1 MVANSVSF
9 TEFAYQI
16 GGKFVTIFPPL
27 SLYVSNT
34 NNEMKPTPVS
44 LAEVRRRSI
53 KSRAFH
59 SVHAGQIEFVKVNTD
74 AWRWRDI
81 YRWLLGLR
89 WPQFAA
95 FVGTLYIAL
104 NLLFAALYGLQQGSI
119 AGTTGGH
126 WFFDSFFFSVQT
138 LATVGY
144 GHMYPQTLYGHIVTT
159 IEIMS
164 GIFLLAV
171 MTGLIFVRF
180 SRPSARVVFSNSIV
194 IAPFNGKP
202 TLMVR
207 VGNENQ
213 HSMVEAEFRI
223 MFSRDEPLVEGGD
236 FRYFYVLKLHF
247 DRLTV
252 FPAALTLRH
261 TIDETSPLFGATP
274 ESLESSRV
282 LFIVSVVGIDPVI
295 AAAVQTQKDYS
306 WRDVRFGERFVEMYT
321 EDGGGRLTVD
331 YGRLHD
337 TEQMEVAVH
346 SNGYDEPS
354 TDK

>member
-1 MVANSVSF
+1 
-9 TEFAYQI
+9 
-16 GGKFVTIFPPL
+16 
-27 SLYVSNT
+27 
-34 NNEMKPTPVS
+34 MKPTPVS

-59 SVHAGQIEFVKVNTD
+59 SVRAGQIEFVKVNTD

-89 WPQFAA
+89 WPQFAV

-126 WFFDSFFFSVQT
+126 WFYDCFFFSVQT

-144 GHMYPQTLYGHIVTT
+144 GHMFRSTLYAHIVTT
-159 IEIMS
+159 IEIMT
-164 GIFLLAV
+164 GIFLLAT

-180 SRPSARVVFSNSIV
+180 SRPIARVVFSKSLV
-194 IAPFNGKP
+194 IAPLNGKP

-207 VGNENQ
+207 IGNENQ

-223 MFSRDEPLVEGGD
+223 MFSRDEPLIEGGD

-261 TIDETSPLFGATP
+261 TIDEKSPLLGTTF
-274 ESLESSRV
+274 ESLEASRS

-295 AAAVQTQKDYS
+295 AASDRTLKDYTLS
-306 WRDVRFGERFVEMYT
+306 DMLFCHRFVEIYA
-321 EDGGGRLTVD
+321 EHGGGRLTVD

-337 TEQMEVAVH
+337 TEPAQ
-346 SNGYDEPS
+346 
-354 TDK
+354 

>member
-1 MVANSVSF
+1 M
-9 TEFAYQI
+9 
-16 GGKFVTIFPPL
+16 PR
-27 SLYVSNT
+27 
-34 NNEMKPTPVS
+34 KPTPVS
-44 LAEVRRRSI
+44 IR
-53 KSRAFH
+53 
-59 SVHAGQIEFVKVNTD
+59 AGQVEFVKVNTD
-74 AWRWRDI
+74 AWRWRDV

-95 FVGTLYIAL
+95 VAAGIYITL
-104 NLLFAALYGLQQGSI
+104 NLLFAALYSLEQGSI
-119 AGTTGGH
+119 AGSTGGH
-126 WFFDSFFFSVQT
+126 WFFDCFFFSVQT

-144 GHMYPQTLYGHIVTT
+144 GHMYPQTLYGHIITT

-164 GIFLLAV
+164 GLFLLAV

-180 SRPSARVVFSNSIV
+180 SRPIARVLFSNSIV
-194 IAPFNGKP
+194 IAPLNGKP

-207 VGNENQ
+207 IGNENH

-223 MFSRDEPLVEGGD
+223 MFSRDEPLLEGDD
-236 FRYFYVLKLHF
+236 FRHFYVLKLHF

-274 ESLESSRV
+274 ESLAASRT

-295 AAAVQTQKDYS
+295 AAAVQTQKDYN
-306 WRDVRFGERFVEMYT
+306 WGDVRFGQRFVEIYT
-321 EDGGGRLTVD
+321 EHGGGRLTVD

-337 TEQMEVAVH
+337 TEAA
-346 SNGYDEPS
+346 G
-354 TDK
+354 

>member
-1 MVANSVSF
+1 MRP
-9 TEFAYQI
+9 I
-16 GGKFVTIFPPL
+16 
-27 SLYVSNT
+27 
-34 NNEMKPTPVS
+34 PVS

-59 SVHAGQIEFVKVNTD
+59 SVRAGPIEFVKVNTD
-74 AWRWRDI
+74 AWRWRDV

-89 WPQFAA
+89 WPKFAL
-95 FVGTLYIAL
+95 FVGALYISL
-104 NLLFAALYGLQQGSI
+104 NLFFAALYSLQQDSI
-119 AGTTGGH
+119 AGTTGGY
-126 WFFDSFFFSVQT
+126 WFYDCFFFSVQT

-194 IAPFNGKP
+194 IAPLNGKP

-223 MFSRDEPLVEGGD
+223 MFSRDEPLLEGGD
-236 FRYFYVLKLHF
+236 FRHFYVLKLHF

-261 TIDETSPLFGATP
+261 TIDETSPLFGATS
-274 ESLESSRV
+274 ESLESNRV

-295 AAAVQTQKDYS
+295 AAAVQTQKDYT

-321 EDGGGRLTVD
+321 EHGDGRLTVD

-337 TEQMEVAVH
+337 TERVEVAVQ
-346 SNGYDEPS
+346 SNGYDESPG
-354 TDK
+354 DK